1 MTSLTLAT
9 VAIVLYGLLGRHGY
23 GRALALGG
31 VTASGAAVVVGSI
44 AVPTFYAVALGTVVA
59 LSISLLGNG
68 KAPPRPRRPLP
79 PGVPLLVLFLLWS
92 VLVTLVAPVVF
103 DGMTV
108 RIPAGETTLAA
119 GYFTSS
125 NVAQVIYLM
134 LGICVLVFLARSP
147 SSSPELIGL
156 VAGTATLLSG
166 WRYLNQVL
174 GLPFPE
180 GLFDNSPAFAYIE
193 SAPDDVERFRGIF
206 SEPAGLAGSSL
217 VTIAYLL
224 PRSLQVQGWRRSG
237 ALAIAAVAGYLGATS
252 TSATFVV
259 AGVAVA
265 VIAAVTFALRFLLRR
280 TSVSVV
286 ASVLACAWVIAALW
300 LLPIVADFVETTVDQ
315 KVSSPSYSERSTANA
330 AALDVFVNTFGFGV
344 GLGSNR
350 ASSFVPG
357 LLSATGIVGT
367 LVLATAVATLIRR
380 GSAVREYR
388 PVVWALVSLLVAKVI
403 AGPDL
408 HDTTGV
414 FWISLG
420 LLSHAA
426 SRVDAGPDL
435 APSPLAVDLSPA
447 VDWARQDRDGGR
459 RD

>member
-1 MTSLTLAT
+1 MTLLTLAT
-9 VAIVLYGLLGRHGY
+9 VAVVLYGLVGRHGY

-31 VTASGAAVVVGSI
+31 VTGSGAAVVVGSV
-44 AVPTFYAVALGTVVA
+44 AVPTFYAVAIGTVVA
-59 LSISLLGNG
+59 LSLQLFGNG

-79 PGVPLLVLFLLWS
+79 PAAPLLVFFLLWS
-92 VLVTLVAPVVF
+92 VLVTLVAPVLF
-103 DGMTV
+103 DGLTV
-108 RIPAGETTLAA
+108 HVPAGAIKLAA

-125 NVAQVIYLM
+125 NVAQVIYLA
-134 LGICVLVFLARSP
+134 LGISVMVFLARSAK
-147 SSSPELIGL
+147 SGPELIGL
-156 VAGTATLLSG
+156 LAGTATLLSL
-166 WRYLNQVL
+166 WRYLHQLV

-180 GLFDNSPAFAYIE
+180 GVFDNSPAFAYIE

-217 VTIAYLL
+217 VTIAYML
-224 PRSLQVQGWRRSG
+224 PRSVQVEGWRRAG
-237 ALAIAAVAGYLGATS
+237 ALGIAAVAGYLGAIS

-265 VIAAVTFALRFLLRR
+265 LIAAVTFALRFLLRR
-280 TSVSVV
+280 TSVSAL
-286 ASVLACAWVIAALW
+286 ASVLGCACVIAALW
-300 LLPIVADFVETTVDQ
+300 LLPIVADFVETTVNQ
-315 KVSSPSYSERSTANA
+315 KVSSSSFSERSSANMG
-330 AALDVFVNTFGFGV
+330 ALDVFVDTFGFGV

-357 LLSATGIVGT
+357 LLGTTGIVGT
-367 LVLATAVATLIRR
+367 LVFATAVATLIRR

-388 PVVWALVSLLVAKVI
+388 PVIWALVALLVAKVI

-420 LLSHAA
+420 LLSRA
-426 SRVDAGPDL
+426 SSQVDAGPTRV
-435 APSPLAVDLSPA
+435 PSPLEADLSPPA
-447 VDWARQDRDGGR
+447 DWVRGAQ
-459 RD
+459 